1 MNTESTQT
9 LTTGRLA
16 RRAGVGIDTVR
27 FYERRGLLPAPARTP
42 AGYRVYGTSAVERI
56 RFIRR
61 AKLLGFSLDEISAL
75 LALQDHGGRK
85 SAVKDLARRKIDEI
99 ETRIEDL
106 SRMRDVLRSLEADCT
121 GRGEIAGCPI
131 IDALAGEETA

>member
-1 MNTESTQT
+1 MEKEKP

-42 AGYRVYGTSAVERI
+42 AGYRVYGASAVERI

-61 AKLLGFSLDEISAL
+61 AKSLGFSLDEIATL
-75 LALQDHGGRK
+75 LDLQDKGGRK
-85 SAVKDLARRKIDEI
+85 SAVKALAQRKISEI
-99 ETRIEDL
+99 ETRIDDL
-106 SRMRDVLRSLEADCT
+106 SRMRDVLRTLESDCS
-121 GRGEIAGCPI
+121 GRGKIAGCPI
-131 IDALAGEETA
+131 IDALAGEGST

>member
-1 MNTESTQT
+1 MDVEPAQT

-61 AKLLGFSLDEISAL
+61 AKSLGFSLDEISTL
-75 LALQDHGGRK
+75 LELQDHGGRK

-99 ETRIEDL
+99 ESRIEDL
-106 SRMRDVLRSLEADCT
+106 SRMRDVLRTLEADCN

-131 IDALAGEETA
+131 IDALAGEETT